1 MPSERSLCRVC
12 CLSACVSLATLHLAT
27 PNLPNKTQGA
37 ISIDDARDLILDIL
51 AARCDVPEGMV
62 VLDEPIDLHPA
73 LSHVHG
79 SRRPPLR
86 PCPPT
91 IQGLVLGRGN
101 QVGLVRADLPGDVVI
116 GRRAIRE
123 LAGLPA
129 LAACRLLPGGAEVS
143 SVPGAEEQLIRIMV
157 VLQVNAKE
165 VRGLI

>member
-1 MPSERSLCRVC
+1 MS
-12 CLSACVSLATLHLAT
+12 VSGLTTLRLATS
-27 PNLPNKTQGA
+27 NLPNRTQGA

-62 VLDEPIDLHPA
+62 VLDESIDLHPA
-73 LSHVHG
+73 LSHVHRG
-79 SRRPPLR
+79 RRPPLR

-91 IQGLVLGRGN
+91 IQGLVLGGGN
-101 QVGLVRADLPGDVVI
+101 QVGLVVRADLPGDVVI

-129 LAACRLLPGGAEVS
+129 LAACCLLPGRAEVPG
-143 SVPGAEEQLIRIMV
+143 VPGAEEQLIRIMV